1 MNARPAVLCPVDFS
15 EASRAALGYA
25 RAIAEHFGASLTVL
39 AVDDPLLSD
48 VVAATG
54 RALSLEDETLDELRR
69 FAAET
74 LEPHRAG
81 AGTVQFRVVT
91 GQAAPEILR
100 QASETGADLIV
111 MSSQGRTGVRRLFFG
126 STTERVLRETTV
138 PVLVTP
144 DDRERVSS
152 VSEIGALIHHIVAPI
167 DLTAASTHQLSVA
180 AGLAQAFSVP
190 LILAHVVE
198 PLYIPARVRAAVPGL
213 DAERRADFER
223 RLADMAAPFSPR
235 VPIEEVI
242 VSGEPSE
249 EIVKLA
255 EVRDAQ
261 LIVMGLHSSGLLG
274 PRMGSVTYRVLCLTH
289 ALVLALPPKAVTVRS
304 AQPFGVAEWAIA

>member
-1 MNARPAVLCPVDFS
+1 MTARPSVLCPVDFS
-15 EASRAALGYA
+15 EASRSALGYA
-25 RAIAEHFGASLTVL
+25 AAIADHFGARLTIL

-54 RALSLEDETLDELRR
+54 RHLSLADETLDELQR
-69 FAAET
+69 FTSGT
-74 LEPHRAG
+74 LERHRSG
-81 AGTVQFRVVT
+81 AGTVEVKVVV
-91 GQAAPEILR
+91 GKAAPEILR

-111 MSSQGRTGVRRLFFG
+111 MGSQGRTGVRRLFFG

-144 DDRERVSS
+144 DDRERVGS
-152 VSEIGALIHHIVAPI
+152 VSEIGGLIHRIVTPI
-167 DLTAASTHQLSVA
+167 DLSAASTHQLSVA
-180 AGLAQAFSVP
+180 SGLAQAFSVP

-198 PLYIPARVRAAVPGL
+198 PLHVPARVRAAIPGL
-213 DAERRADFER
+213 DAERRADVEQ
-223 RLADMAAPFSPR
+223 RLVELARPFSTR
-235 VPIEEVI
+235 VAIEEVI

-289 ALVLALPPKAVTVRS
+289 ALVLALPPKAAAVRS
-304 AQPFGVAEWAIA
+304 AQPLGTAQWAIA

>member
-1 MNARPAVLCPVDFS
+1 MTARPSVLCPVDFS
-15 EASRAALGYA
+15 EASRSALGYA
-25 RAIAEHFGASLTVL
+25 AAIADHFGARLTIL

-48 VVAATG
+48 VVAAAD
-54 RALSLEDETLDELRR
+54 REFSLEDETLDELRR
-69 FAAET
+69 FSAET
-74 LEPHRAG
+74 LERHRAG
-81 AGTVQFRVVT
+81 AGTVEFRVVVGT
-91 GQAAPEILR
+91 PAQEILR
-100 QASETGADLIV
+100 QASEMGPDLIV
-111 MSSQGRTGVRRLFFG
+111 MSSQGRTGVRRMFFG
-126 STTERVLRETTV
+126 STTERVLRETAV

-144 DDRERVSS
+144 DDRARVIS
-152 VSEIGALIHHIVAPI
+152 VSEIGSLIHRIVAPV

-180 AGLAQAFSVP
+180 SGLAQAFSVP

-198 PLYIPARVRAAVPGL
+198 PLYVPARVRAAIPGL

-223 RLADMAAPFSPR
+223 RLAELAAPFSTR
-235 VPIEEVI
+235 VALEEVI

-261 LIVMGLHSSGLLG
+261 LIVLGLHSSGLLG

-289 ALVLALPPKAVTVRS
+289 ALVLALPPKAVAVRS
-304 AQPFGVAEWAIA
+304 AQPLGVAQWAVA